1 MRGRTSERLRGGPER
16 CELHAGQDKQGATLQ
31 ERDRAREDKG
41 LDLEAASW
49 QSDLLEGRRR
59 DAGGTWERAERD
71 FPLAVQPRA
80 LLVSMLGGRR
90 HR

>member
-41 LDLEAASW
+41 LDLEATSW

-59 DAGGTWERAERD
+59 DEG
-71 FPLAVQPRA
+71 
-80 LLVSMLGGRR
+80 MGRKGLPTGCPAPSTSGLHVWR
-90 HR
+90 

>member
-59 DAGGTWERAERD
+59 DVGT
-71 FPLAVQPRA
+71 
-80 LLVSMLGGRR
+80 GRKGLPTGCSAPSTSGLHAWR
-90 HR
+90 